1 MFLSPRKN
9 DMNGKAMLSRRF
21 SATAYAAVVLA
32 TSLGS
37 ATAEGQESRAIES
50 IDRYCQASWRNARI
64 APQDW
69 EECTQQTFA
78 ELLDRVSSDRWSV
91 AINDK
96 DSSERRELNRSIWRI
111 AQRWRRAPRHHHG
124 SIELLATQ
132 SPSAKNG
139 SDEPNM
145 DDVRQAVSSP
155 DTGLSARQQDVMD
168 RWIDGSTVAEIAAD
182 LDLPPARV
190 SDEKYKAIRKLRAKL
205 V

>member
-1 MFLSPRKN
+1 
-9 DMNGKAMLSRRF
+9 MNGKPMLARRF

-37 ATAEGQESRAIES
+37 ATAEAKESRAIES

-78 ELLDRVSSDRWSV
+78 ELLDRVSRDRWSE
-91 AINDK
+91 AIEDK
-96 DSSERRELNRSIWRI
+96 ESSERRELNRSIWRI
-111 AQRWRRAPRHHHG
+111 AQRWRRAPRPRHG
-124 SIELLATQ
+124 STELLAAQ
-132 SPSAKNG
+132 SPSPQKDT
-139 SDEPNM
+139 DEPNL
-145 DDVRQAVSSP
+145 DDVRQAISSA
-155 DTGLSARQQDVMD
+155 DTGLSARQQDVIQ
-168 RWIDGSTVAEIAAD
+168 RWIDGNTVAEIAAD

-205 V
+205 A

>member
-1 MFLSPRKN
+1 
-9 DMNGKAMLSRRF
+9 MNGKPMLSRRF

-37 ATAEGQESRAIES
+37 ATAEAKESGAIES

-78 ELLDRVSSDRWSV
+78 ELLDRVSRDRWSE
-91 AINDK
+91 AIENK
-96 DSSERRELNRSIWRI
+96 NSSERRELNRSIWRI
-111 AQRWRRAPRHHHG
+111 AQRWRRAPRPRHG
-124 SIELLATQ
+124 STELLNAQ
-132 SPSAKNG
+132 SASPRKDT
-139 SDEPNM
+139 DEPNL
-145 DDVRQAVSSP
+145 DDVRRAVSSA
-155 DTGLSARQQDVMD
+155 DTGLSARQQDVMR
-168 RWIDGSTVAEIAAD
+168 RWIGGDTVAEIAAD

-190 SDEKYKAIRKLRAKL
+190 SDEKYKAIRKLRTKL

>member
-1 MFLSPRKN
+1 
-9 DMNGKAMLSRRF
+9 MNGKPMLSRRF

-37 ATAEGQESRAIES
+37 ATAEAKESGAIES

-78 ELLDRVSSDRWSV
+78 ELLDRVSRDRWSE
-91 AINDK
+91 AIENK
-96 DSSERRELNRSIWRI
+96 NSSERRELNRSIWRI
-111 AQRWRRAPRHHHG
+111 AQRWRRAPRPRHG
-124 SIELLATQ
+124 STELLAAQ
-132 SPSAKNG
+132 SPSPRKD
-139 SDEPNM
+139 SDEPNL
-145 DDVRQAVSSP
+145 DDVRRAVASP
-155 DTGLSARQQDVMD
+155 GTGLSARQQDVMR
-168 RWIDGSTVAEIAAD
+168 RWIDGDTVAEIAAD

-205 V
+205 A

>member
-1 MFLSPRKN
+1 
-9 DMNGKAMLSRRF
+9 MNGKPMLSRRI

-37 ATAEGQESRAIES
+37 ATAEAKESGAIES
-50 IDRYCQASWRNARI
+50 INRYCQASWRNARI

-78 ELLDRVSSDRWSV
+78 ELLDRVSRDRWSE
-91 AINDK
+91 AIENK
-96 DSSERRELNRSIWRI
+96 NSSERRELNRSIWRI
-111 AQRWRRAPRHHHG
+111 AQRWRRAPRPRHG
-124 SIELLATQ
+124 STELLAAQ
-132 SPSAKNG
+132 APSPRKDLDHPG
-139 SDEPNM
+139 L
-145 DDVRQAVSSP
+145 DDVLQALSSP
-155 DTGLSARQQDVMD
+155 DTGLSSRQQDVMR
-168 RWIDGSTVAEIAAD
+168 RWIDGDTVAEIATD

>member
-1 MFLSPRKN
+1 
-9 DMNGKAMLSRRF
+9 MNGKPMLSRRF

-37 ATAEGQESRAIES
+37 ATAEAKESGAIES

-78 ELLDRVSSDRWSV
+78 ELLDRVSRDRWSE
-91 AINDK
+91 AIENK
-96 DSSERRELNRSIWRI
+96 NSSERRELNRSIWRI
-111 AQRWRRAPRHHHG
+111 AQRWRRAPRPRHG
-124 SIELLATQ
+124 STELLNAQ
-132 SPSAKNG
+132 LPSPRKD
-139 SDEPNM
+139 SDEPNL
-145 DDVRQAVSSP
+145 DDVRRALSSP
-155 DTGLSARQQDVMD
+155 DTGLSARQQDVMR
-168 RWIDGSTVAEIAAD
+168 RWIDGNTVAEIATD

-205 V
+205 A

>member
-1 MFLSPRKN
+1 MF
-9 DMNGKAMLSRRF
+9 SRRF

-37 ATAEGQESRAIES
+37 ATAEVKESRAIES

-78 ELLDRVSSDRWSV
+78 ELLDRVSRDRWSV
-91 AINDK
+91 AIEDK
-96 DSSERRELNRSIWRI
+96 ESSERRELNRSIWRI
-111 AQRWRRAPRHHHG
+111 AQRWRRAPRPRHG
-124 SIELLATQ
+124 STELLAAQ
-132 SPSAKNG
+132 SPSPQKDTDG
-139 SDEPNM
+139 PNL
-145 DDVRQAVSSP
+145 DDVRQAISSP
-155 DTGLSARQQDVMD
+155 DTGLSARQQDVMC
-168 RWIDGSTVAEIAAD
+168 RWIDGDTVAEIAAD

-205 V
+205 A